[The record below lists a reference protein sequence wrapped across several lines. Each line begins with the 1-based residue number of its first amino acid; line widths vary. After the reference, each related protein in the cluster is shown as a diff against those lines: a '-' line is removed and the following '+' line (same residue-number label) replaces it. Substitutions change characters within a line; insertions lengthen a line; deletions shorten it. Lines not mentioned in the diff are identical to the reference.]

1 MLLYYITDRRQ
12 FPGSAGEQRR
22 ALLNKIEE
30 AARCGLDFIQLRE
43 KDLGGRE
50 LLQLS
55 VEAVAIIRNAAP
67 RQLETGN
74 RELETRLLI
83 NSRVDVA
90 LAARA
95 DGVHLRGD
103 DLSPADARAAF
114 TKAAAAGHW
123 PLATDHFLLAV
134 SCHTPEQVRRAQSE
148 GADFAVFAPVFEKA
162 GRKGVGLGALRQ
174 ACRGTPPAD
183 TPEAAPAVRIPVLAL
198 GGVTLDNAA
207 ACWQAG
213 AAGLAAIRLF
223 QDNDVGEVVARLRA
237 AALPANSAG

>member
-1 MLLYYITDRRQ
+1 VLLYYITDRRQ

-22 ALLNKIEE
+22 ALLTKIEE

-43 KDLGGRE
+43 KDLSARE
-50 LLQLS
+50 LLPLAS
-55 VEAVAIIRNAAP
+55 DALAAIRNAK
-67 RQLETGN
+67 RKRLETGN
-74 RELETRLLI
+74 RKPETRLLI

-103 DLSPADARAAF
+103 DLSPADARATF

-134 SCHTPEQVRRAQSE
+134 SCHTPEQVRRAQSD
-148 GADFAVFAPVFEKA
+148 GADFVVFAPVFEKA

-174 ACRGTPPAD
+174 ACRGIPPAD
-183 TPEAAPAVRIPVLAL
+183 TPEAAPALHIPVLAL

-207 ACWQAG
+207 DCLQAG
-213 AAGLAAIRLF
+213 ASGLAAIRLF
-223 QDNDVGEVVARLRA
+223 QDNDVAEVVARLRA
-237 AALPANSAG
+237 AERPANFAE